1 MRTLVVYTPA
11 SPVRDLS
18 SLFSAMVRDLRAS
31 RGLAWRLFLR
41 DTSAQYRQTL
51 LGYFWAV
58 IPPLAAAAP
67 FILLKEGG
75 AVRLGETPIAYPAYA
90 VIGTTIWQ
98 AFVDALNAPLKT
110 VTAAKSMLARINL
123 PREGILLSG
132 LLLSGSGVLVRLTL
146 LAATMAV
153 FGIAPAP
160 TAWLFIFGM
169 VALILMGFVVGLAL
183 TPFGLLYSDVQ
194 NSLPILTTF
203 LMLLTPVVYPVPQT
217 GLVATIA
224 QYNPLTPLVSATR
237 DWLVIGSTPHVAA
250 FAMITAATLF
260 CLLAGWI
267 VFRVAMPH
275 IIARIGN

>member
-1 MRTLVVYTPA
+1 
-11 SPVRDLS
+11 
-18 SLFSAMVRDLRAS
+18 
-31 RGLAWRLFLR
+31 
-41 DTSAQYRQTL
+41 
-51 LGYFWAV
+51 V

-75 AVRLGETPIAYPAYA
+75 VVRLGETPIAYPAYA
-90 VIGTTIWQ
+90 LIGTTIWQ

-110 VTAAKSMLARINL
+110 FTAAKSMLVRINL

-132 LLLSGSGVLVRLTL
+132 LLRTGSGVLVRLTL

-153 FGIAPAP
+153 FGIVPAP
-160 TAWLFIFGM
+160 TAWLFFIGI
-169 VALILMGFVVGLAL
+169 VALILAGFVLGLAL
-183 TPFGLLYSDVQ
+183 TPLGLLYSDVQ

-217 GLVATIA
+217 GVVATIA
-224 QYNPLTPLVSATR
+224 HYNPLTPLISATR
-237 DWLVIGSTPHVAA
+237 DWLLIGSTPHVAA
-250 FAMITAATLF
+250 FVVITVAALVF
-260 CLLAGWI
+260 LLVGWI